1 MIHIAS
7 TYVADVL
14 NDYLKLILQPFCEE
28 DIAFH
33 YNQIFQQALLPNSA
47 FNENQQGLNV
57 MLIRIADLFNPTKA
71 MHQNPDDLKAAIDC
85 LQKSTQV
92 PLLIIVTPSQALT
105 SKKKIII

>member
-14 NDYLKLILQPFCEE
+14 NDYLKQIIQPFCDE

-57 MLIRIADLFNPTKA
+57 MLIRIADLVNPTQTI
-71 MHQNPDDLKAAIDC
+71 HQNLNDLSAAIDS

-92 PLLIIVTPSQALT
+92 PLLIIVTPSQAT
-105 SKKKIII
+105 HSKKKIII